1 MSDCEHV
8 TPMRKT
14 STRSIPKK
22 KVGLPPRQ
30 ENDASEKL
38 EGHYEPG
45 MCLTTIR
52 PNPVIRVSD
61 SDNSS
66 MGDGDLGVDYAFN
79 SQQERV
85 QISNFESPHFQQRTK
100 SPFSTPSSSV
110 SQKSWILMFQK
121 QQTILQQLLEGQT
134 RLEQRQDSFGD
145 QLAHMTSKVEHSMP
159 TTSSSSNEGKR
170 KRMVTRSLSVSFF
183 LSVKVVTLCENFKPV
198 YVKLLTLSVCV
209 SVCLS
214 TPFWP
219 LRVAIF
225 NP

>member
-1 MSDCEHV
+1 MCHVGPHDPTCNTHEDHSRRSLLLTEPTMCSSSAASSFYRKNTSSSSQGRRCWQFVSDC
-8 TPMRKT
+8 
-14 STRSIPKK
+14 
-22 KVGLPPRQ
+22 
-30 ENDASEKL
+30 
-38 EGHYEPG
+38 
-45 MCLTTIR
+45 
-52 PNPVIRVSD
+52 
-61 SDNSS
+61 
-66 MGDGDLGVDYAFN
+66 
-79 SQQERV
+79 V

-183 LSVKVVTLCENFKPV
+183 PV
-198 YVKLLTLSVCV
+198 C
-209 SVCLS
+209 
-214 TPFWP
+214 
-219 LRVAIF
+219 
-225 NP
+225 

>member
-1 MSDCEHV
+1 
-8 TPMRKT
+8 MRKT
-14 STRSIPKK
+14 LTRSIPKK

-30 ENDASEKL
+30 ENDASEEL

-45 MCLTTIR
+45 MRLTTIR
-52 PNPVIRVSD
+52 PNPVIRGSD

-85 QISNFESPHFQQRTK
+85 QISNFESPHFQQRTT

-134 RLEQRQDSFGD
+134 RLEQRQDSFED

-159 TTSSSSNEGKR
+159 TTPSSSSNEGKR
-170 KRMVTRSLSVSFF
+170 KRMVTRSLSVSF
-183 LSVKVVTLCENFKPV
+183 SC
-198 YVKLLTLSVCV
+198 LL
-209 SVCLS
+209 
-214 TPFWP
+214 
-219 LRVAIF
+219 R
-225 NP
+225 